1 MLREGQHPNI
11 PSPIIL
17 AVICI
22 HFLLVFRLFSIN
34 IGIPFYVPNE
44 YFLFVTPTVFSSSL
58 REKMLS
64 LKSSLDSIISYTPK
78 YTPSLLTGSN
88 SVLLVIGRKSSGKTF
103 IAKEYF
109 SKYAYYCFVCINDG
123 SCSQS
128 NFIKGITA
136 PKDRNII
143 IDGNFSLKIRRK
155 LFLKNLKSLGRNI
168 CAVVIMTPAEICSNI
183 FTYNRLIKG
192 TSGFPRRKTLL
203 PSLDLE
209 MPTLDEGFSEIIEFP
224 LYFEAS
230 KIKHP
235 DLFTCILS

>member
-109 SKYAYYCFVCINDG
+109 SKYAYYCFVCINV
-123 SCSQS
+123 
-128 NFIKGITA
+128 FILCTRMAVA
-136 PKDRNII
+136 P
-143 IDGNFSLKIRRK
+143 
-155 LFLKNLKSLGRNI
+155 
-168 CAVVIMTPAEICSNI
+168 
-183 FTYNRLIKG
+183 NR
-192 TSGFPRRKTLL
+192 
-203 PSLDLE
+203 
-209 MPTLDEGFSEIIEFP
+209 
-224 LYFEAS
+224 
-230 KIKHP
+230 
-235 DLFTCILS
+235 IL